1 MKEKFLNYLAVIIMA
16 VITLT
21 ALILWLSGT
30 VDIDSVIDFID
41 ENRKIAVFGILAL
54 FLLKGFCPLIPY
66 AAIVIASSAIFSL
79 PFAALL
85 SLAGTVIC
93 VSISYFA
100 GRRTK
105 SVSLETYLE
114 KKPKLKKYFDGR
126 SDTGFL
132 FCFITHAVG
141 LSLEAQGII
150 YGLMR
155 LPYAKYLLGTM
166 LALLPS
172 MFTYLVLGTAELGV
186 SSPWFYALAA
196 YDVVVIVICS
206 IYLKRHVL
214 TKGGKENGAEK
225 Q

>member
-126 SDTGFL
+126 NDTGFL

-150 YGLMR
+150 WADAAALCKISSR
-155 LPYAKYLLGTM
+155 HNARASSEHVYLSCTRHSRAWCK
-166 LALLPS
+166 LAV
-172 MFTYLVLGTAELGV
+172 VLCPCG
-186 SSPWFYALAA
+186 
-196 YDVVVIVICS
+196 I
-206 IYLKRHVL
+206 
-214 TKGGKENGAEK
+214 
-225 Q
+225 